1 MKKRFTFEIEEGK
14 TRSCSECPFDNGEGF
29 CGMASYIDC
38 DEYNMLTA
46 KLVEYGKEGVRE

>member
-14 TRSCSECPFDNGEGF
+14 TPYCTECPFDNGGEL

-38 DEYNMLTA
+38 DEYNMYTA
-46 KLVEYGKEGVRE
+46 KLVEYGKEGGKE